1 MTQSIVPVEIYQL
14 RRGLDTPQNAYKLK
28 ELQKQDLKELQKQD
42 LKERG
47 AIGDLIAVRRIPEI
61 RFFPHMSVL
70 KGESLPHRRE

>member
-28 ELQKQDLKELQKQD
+28 ELQKQDLKERD
-42 LKERG
+42 
-47 AIGDLIAVRRIPEI
+47 AVGDLIAVRRIPEI